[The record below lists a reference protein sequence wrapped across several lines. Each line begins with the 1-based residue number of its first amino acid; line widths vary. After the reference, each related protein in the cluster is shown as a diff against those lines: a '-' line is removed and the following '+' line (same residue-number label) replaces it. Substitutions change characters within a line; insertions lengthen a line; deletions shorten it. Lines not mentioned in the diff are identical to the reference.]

1 MAAPRPLPQPQ
12 GKLAEN
18 IVHFARALRRAG
30 VGVGP
35 AQVQTAVQAV
45 AAVGFARKTDF
56 YHILRATLINRA
68 EHLETFHQVFM
79 LFWRDP
85 EFIEHMIRMMSPLLR
100 TDPPDRDRGA
110 ADRRARDAM
119 GGPDPEARQDV
130 PLREEV
136 TLDAQAT
143 ASASEKLGGMDFE
156 QMSSAE
162 LAEATRAVR
171 ALRLAARPLPLRRS
185 RPSVRPTGKADL
197 RATLAQ
203 ARRTGGEI
211 GAILRR
217 APATRPPDLVAIC
230 DISGSMAGYSRILMQ
245 FFHAVAHTPGQGWG
259 RVSAF
264 TFGTRLTNV
273 TRALRLKDPDQALAA
288 AGRAAQDWEGGT
300 RIAEALHDFNRDWS
314 RRVMSRGAVVILVTD
329 GLERGDTA
337 QLSHEIERLHLSAR
351 SLIWLNPL
359 LRYDAFAPKAAGIR
373 AMLPHVDH
381 FHACHSLESLQ
392 QLAAVLSPGAP
403 RPLGLRK
410 TVA

>member
-1 MAAPRPLPQPQ
+1 MLPETE
-12 GKLAEN
+12 GRLAEN
-18 IVHFARALRRAG
+18 IVHFTRALRRAG
-30 VGVGP
+30 VRVGP
-35 AQVQTAVQAV
+35 AQVQTAIQAV
-45 AAVGFARKTDF
+45 TAAGFARKTDF
-56 YHILRATLINRA
+56 YHILRATLITRA

-85 EFIEHMIRMMSPLLR
+85 EFIEHMIRMMSPMLR
-100 TDPPDRDRGA
+100 TTPPERDRGA

-119 GGPDPEARQDV
+119 GGPEPEAPPDLPV
-130 PLREEV
+130 REEV
-136 TLDAQAT
+136 EMDAQAS
-143 ASASEKLGGMDFE
+143 ASANEILRGMDFE
-156 QMSSAE
+156 QMSTAE

-171 ALRLAARPLPLRRS
+171 ALRLPARPLPLRRS
-185 RPSVRPTGKADL
+185 RPSVRASGNADL
-197 RATLAQ
+197 RATLAR
-203 ARRTGGEI
+203 ARRRGGEVDR
-211 GAILRR
+211 ILRR
-217 APATRPPDLVAIC
+217 TPATRPPDLVAIC

-245 FFHAVAHTPGQGWG
+245 FFHTVAQTPGQGWG

-288 AGRAAQDWEGGT
+288 AGREAGDWEGGT

-314 RRVMSRGAVVILVTD
+314 RRVLSRGAVVILITD

-359 LRYDAFAPKAAGIR
+359 LRYDAFAPKAGGIR

-381 FHACHSLESLQ
+381 FHACHSLKSLEELGDALTQ
-392 QLAAVLSPGAP
+392 ATPMSTLRDMRKAVA
-403 RPLGLRK
+403 
-410 TVA
+410 